1 MIVAVIPAYNEEKTI
16 GPILEKARSFAD
28 KIIIVD
34 DGSTDKTAEIAKQ
47 YGVGVLSHVINRGLG
62 AALRTGFAA
71 ALKEN
76 AEMVVTLDADGQHN
90 PEDIPKLIEP
100 IKNGSADAVIGSR
113 FLKNEKAPLFRK
125 IANWVGNAVTYLFFG
140 IWVTDSQSGFRAFSR
155 KALLKIHLKSSGME
169 VSSEI
174 IKEIKR
180 NNLRLA
186 EVPIKPVY
194 TKYSMSKGQNLLEG
208 VKTVFQLILRR
219 LE

>member
-1 MIVAVIPAYNEEKTI
+1 MLAGVIPAYNEEKI
-16 GPILEKARSFAD
+16 VGPVLEKARSFVE
-28 KIIIVD
+28 KIIVID

-47 YGVGVLSHVINRGLG
+47 CGAKVLSHVINRGLG
-62 AALRTGFAA
+62 AALQTGFSV
-71 ALKEN
+71 ALN
-76 AEMVVTLDADGQHN
+76 DGASIVVTLDADGQHN

-125 IANWVGNAVTYLFFG
+125 IANWLGNAITYFFFG
-140 IWVTDSQSGFRAFSR
+140 IWVSDSQSGFRAFNR
-155 KALLKIHLKSSGME
+155 EALKKLNLKSSGMA

-180 NNLRLA
+180 NRLRLK
-186 EVPIKPVY
+186 EIPIKPVY
-194 TKYSMSKGQNLLEG
+194 TKYSMSKGQNIFEG
-208 VKTVFQLILRR
+208 VKTLYHLLLRK